1 MTSLIDVIFL
11 LLLFFML
18 SSTFSKYSEV
28 ELSNGAGESASSDKS
43 VLFLQLGATTV
54 RLNAN
59 ETTLAGLNDE
69 PHLQNLDP
77 LNPRILLVSMHDD
90 VSAQRLTDFLVAMR
104 AVKGV
109 EPTLLGRP

>member
-28 ELSNGAGESASSDKS
+28 ELSNGTGEGSSSDKS
-43 VLFLQLGATTV
+43 ILFLQLGATTL

-59 ETTLAGLNDE
+59 QTTLVGLKNE
-69 PHLQNLDP
+69 PRLQNLDP
-77 LNPRILLVSMHDD
+77 LNPHILLVSMQDD